1 MLEMRSVHI
10 GRSGREDTY
19 GYVGRESYAYGVLD
33 SGLRLEVDSE
43 REKERTLVC
52 CKIYMLLANKC
63 VR

>member
-1 MLEMRSVHI
+1 MEMRSVHI

-19 GYVGRESYAYGVLD
+19 GYGESYAYGVLD

-43 REKERTLVC
+43 RRRELLCVVKY
-52 CKIYMLLANKC
+52 IYMLLANKC

>member
-1 MLEMRSVHI
+1 MRSVHI

-43 REKERTLVC
+43 RRRELLCVINY
-52 CKIYMLLANKC
+52 IYVIGK
-63 VR
+63 

>member
-1 MLEMRSVHI
+1 MEMRSVHI

-19 GYVGRESYAYGVLD
+19 GYGESYAYGVLD